1 VDWERE
7 WERLNPYQREAVTDE
22 NKACLVSAN
31 VGSGKTT
38 VLTAKI
44 LYLHEVKHVSYRDM
58 VVLTFTNKAAS
69 EIRERLVR
77 ADPSVTP
84 EETENF
90 GTFHGVALGLLKKR
104 LPVETLGYT
113 KDFMVMEPDEEL
125 ELTHRAASRQIF
137 VNGALHIAR
146 LLPGRPK
153 GVYDLQKILFG
164 A

>member
-1 VDWERE
+1 MDWERE

-77 ADPSVTP
+77 ADLSGRRRSRKTS
-84 EETENF
+84 
-90 GTFHGVALGLLKKR
+90 GR
-104 LPVETLGYT
+104 
-113 KDFMVMEPDEEL
+113 FMAWL
-125 ELTHRAASRQIF
+125 WGS
-137 VNGALHIAR
+137 
-146 LLPGRPK
+146 
-153 GVYDLQKILFG
+153 
-164 A
+164 

>member
-1 VDWERE
+1 MDWERE

-77 ADPSVTP
+77 ADLSVTP

-90 GTFHGVALGLLKKR
+90 GTFHGVALGLLKKKTPGGDAGIYEG
-104 LPVETLGYT
+104 LHG
-113 KDFMVMEPDEEL
+113 D
-125 ELTHRAASRQIF
+125 
-137 VNGALHIAR
+137 GA
-146 LLPGRPK
+146 G
-153 GVYDLQKILFG
+153 
-164 A
+164 